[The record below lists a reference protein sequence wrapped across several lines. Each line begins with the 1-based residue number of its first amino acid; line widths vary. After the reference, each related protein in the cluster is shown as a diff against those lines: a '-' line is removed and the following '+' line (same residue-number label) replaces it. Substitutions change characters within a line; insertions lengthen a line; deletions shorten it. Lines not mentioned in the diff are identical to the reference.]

1 MEPSLIL
8 TYILIVLSLIIGP
21 LIIVLLYKAIQ
32 ILSKVEEVISYI
44 DHIRELVEM
53 WEQLPLELLKK
64 FMSFWSK

>member
-32 ILSKVEEVISYI
+32 IVSKVEEVMSYI
-44 DHIRELVEM
+44 DHVRRLVEM

-64 FMSFWSK
+64 LMNFWSK